1 MQQKK
6 SKRAGSLSLL
16 TGSLIAAFIAAS
28 PYFFY
33 LYEGFPD
40 VKVWETSFFGFNLR
54 YDSDHYNS
62 IYVVAWTLTVKIIP
76 LIFMLIWFFTC
87 KHWWYHAI
95 LVPICMFFFQIVSVL
110 NDDLTFT
117 DSVDIYFMAPIILIA
132 LIFLYTIRM
141 KIFDRIHNIDL
152 SELERVSIKGEIKDE
167 NDSLSYSNQE
177 IDDDDDDEP
186 LFMG

>member
-6 SKRAGSLSLL
+6 SKKVESLSLL
-16 TGSLIAAFIAAS
+16 TGSFIAAILVSS

-40 VKVWETSFFGFNLR
+40 VKIWEASFFGFHLK
-54 YDSDHYNS
+54 YDSAHYQS
-62 IYVVAWTLTVKIIP
+62 IYVVAWTLTGKVVP
-76 LIFMLIWFFTC
+76 LVFMLIWFFTC

-95 LVPICMFFFQIVSVL
+95 LIPIIMLSLQIYYTL
-110 NDDLTFT
+110 NDDLSFV
-117 DSVDIYFMAPIILIA
+117 DSNEIFILAPLILIM
-132 LIFLYTIRM
+132 LIFSYGIRM

-152 SELERVSIKGEIKDE
+152 SELERVTIKGEIKDE
-167 NDSLSYSNQE
+167 NLKSFQNED
-177 IDDDDDDEP
+177 IDDDDDEP